1 MRLPLGLAL
10 AFTGV
15 APKLPC
21 SQPLDIS
28 SLLSARVTP
37 QPPSGNRGTPL
48 NDRLRGQRNFPNTT
62 IAFLGV
68 PAGVDRKRFAETGR
82 RPQRPV
88 ARSGEPRVT
97 VADPLISRR
106 EILGVKIGSRKCRN
120 RRSLAS
126 DIFYGYG
133 PKREQARAWLAGRP
147 DAGSFL
153 ASTPGTPWRRT
164 FFTASAG
171 VTFFT
176 ARVRIPAKGSKTLT
190 LGSPPSPD
198 PAPNAGFSPDEPFGA
213 SERQWTLL
221 QPLLRTWRPLADC
234 HSKNTL
240 NSGSTPLPTLA
251 HVKRGLPPLDQFA
264 CMNAGSQRKGAG

>member
-1 MRLPLGLAL
+1 MIACAAKGIPRIQPSRSSGCPLVWTEKDLRRLGEGRSGRGGPQRGAK
-10 AFTGV
+10 GHRRR
-15 APKLPC
+15 
-21 SQPLDIS
+21 PLDF
-28 SLLSARVTP
+28 AP
-37 QPPSGNRGTPL
+37 GNPRRQNRKSKVSKSEIPGVRYFFTAMV
-48 NDRLRGQRNFPNTT
+48 PN
-62 IAFLGV
+62 ASRHAHGSLGV
-68 PAGVDRKRFAETGR
+68 RTPGVSWR
-82 RPQRPV
+82 R
-88 ARSGEPRVT
+88 
-97 VADPLISRR
+97 RR
-106 EILGVKIGSRKCRN
+106 EPPGVE
-120 RRSLAS
+120 L
-126 DIFYGYG
+126 
-133 PKREQARAWLAGRP
+133 
-147 DAGSFL
+147 
-153 ASTPGTPWRRT
+153 

-176 ARVRIPAKGSKTLT
+176 ARVRIPAKGSKTLA

-213 SERQWTLL
+213 SGRQWTLL